1 MHLTLVTTIYSIS
14 AWRIIR
20 GQYLILK
27 DVSQLKKHAVNTW
40 LRYDGQ
46 MDFNVHDAVMIKPG
60 VYGTWYLLV

>member
-1 MHLTLVTTIYSIS
+1 M
-14 AWRIIR
+14 
-20 GQYLILK
+20 ILK

-60 VYGTWYLLV
+60 IWNVVFTGVRSAAIRSLLLQVPFFKGAGNR